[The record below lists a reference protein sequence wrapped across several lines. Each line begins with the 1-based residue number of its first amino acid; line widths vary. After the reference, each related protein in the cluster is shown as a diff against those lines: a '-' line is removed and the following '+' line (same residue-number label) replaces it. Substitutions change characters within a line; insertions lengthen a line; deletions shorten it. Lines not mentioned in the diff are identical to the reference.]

1 MAKDPA
7 FLFYTSDFVM
17 GTNLFTDEQVGKY
30 IRLLCQQHQSG
41 HLSEKDMLKICKT
54 HDEDIWRKFL
64 KDDDGL
70 YYNERLE
77 IEHKKRQNYSKSRSE
92 NRSNKGT
99 KVKPVKKKKTSKSYV
114 RHMENENED
123 VITLSIPVYE
133 LIYNEQNEKFSNVFF
148 EEWCKL
154 CQTKK
159 WRVKEK
165 SAIETSF
172 KKLKKYQEQFAID
185 LIQSAI
191 SGEYQGITFPDTDER
206 YKKWQSSNNDGTT
219 KRMVI

>member
-7 FLFYTSDFVM
+7 FLFYTSDFLT
-17 GTNLFTDEQVGKY
+17 GTMLFTDEQVGKY
-30 IRLLCQQHQSG
+30 IRILCKQHQSG

-54 HDEDIWRKFL
+54 HDEDIFEKFL

-114 RHMENENED
+114 QHMENENED
-123 VITLSIPVYE
+123 LIVSKIPTLIQVCEY
-133 LIYNEQNEKFSNVFF
+133 F
-148 EEWCKL
+148 
-154 CQTKK
+154 
-159 WRVKEK
+159 KEK
-165 SAIETSF
+165 GYTEISA
-172 KKLKKYQEQFAID
+172 KKAFDYYDANQWRDKNNKPVLNWKQKMIANWMKDENKQLAAPTLYQPTERDKY
-185 LIQSAI
+185 
-191 SGEYQGITFPDTDER
+191 
-206 YKKWQSSNNDGTT
+206 
-219 KRMVI
+219 